1 MQKLSNQHFS
11 LHPCLQCILLLSMIN
26 ENEITR
32 LSKFISLV
40 LRHKPETIGL
50 ILDENGW
57 AGTTT
62 LIDRMNRRGVKITK
76 ELLEHVVA
84 TNAKKRF
91 SFNEDKTKIR
101 ANQGHSIDID
111 LQLTA
116 VQPPPV
122 LYHGTSE
129 RSIDSILQNGLQKR
143 NRKQVHLSADIET
156 AINVG
161 KRHGKPVVLIV
172 EAAKMHIEG
181 FEFYVA
187 ANGVWLTDNVPS
199 RYLRTI

>member
-1 MQKLSNQHFS
+1 MLNQKQLTS
-11 LHPCLQCILLLSMIN
+11 
-26 ENEITR
+26 

-57 AGTTT
+57 AETTT
-62 LIDRMNRRGVKITK
+62 LIDRMNRRGVKITL

-84 TNAKKRF
+84 TNSKKRF

-101 ANQGHSIDID
+101 ASQGHSINID
-111 LQLTA
+111 LQLSP
-116 VQPPPV
+116 VKPPAI
-122 LYHGTSE
+122 LYHGTGE
-129 RSIDSILQNGLQKR
+129 RSIASILQNGLQKR
-143 NRKQVHLSADIET
+143 NRQHVHLSADIKT
-156 AINVG
+156 AIDVG

-172 EAAKMHIEG
+172 DAATMHAEG
-181 FEFYVA
+181 LEFYLS

-199 RYLRTI
+199 EYLRTI